1 MASERSCS
9 ATMSDRRVMSQYH
22 SFVIILG
29 GVGAAWPTLDTGA
42 LCWCWCSLWLY
53 GAQN

>member
-9 ATMSDRRVMSQYH
+9 ITMPDRRVMSQFD

-29 GVGAAWPTLDTGA
+29 SAGATCPT
-42 LCWCWCSLWLY
+42 
-53 GAQN
+53 